1 MERSNGNARALVEAA
16 LDARVVG
23 GALNAGRVALGATA
37 LAAPGLARRLLVRPE
52 DRRPVIDMFTRL
64 VGVRDVALGVA
75 TVGSLRDP
83 ARARRLLW
91 LGVLC
96 DLSDAAATIR
106 QRDVPRAARYLTTAV
121 ALAGVAAGAHAAVHL
136 PDLPDHGATP
146 EASAVV

>member
-1 MERSNGNARALVEAA
+1 MERSNPRALVETA

-23 GALNAGRVALGATA
+23 VALNAGRVALGVTA
-37 LAAPGLARRLLVRPE
+37 LAAPGLASRLLVRPE
-52 DRRPVIDMFTRL
+52 DRRPVLRMFTRL
-64 VGVRDVALGVA
+64 VGVRDLALGVA
-75 TVGSLRDP
+75 TVEAVRDP

-106 QRDVPRAARYLTTAV
+106 QRDVPRTARYLTTAV

-136 PDLPDHGATP
+136 RDRT
-146 EASAVV
+146 ASAPPAAV